1 MQEPLCKNY
10 FLLVVVLLDKPLEYS
25 RMHMNLTMDTVL
37 LLAYELPA
45 LPE

>member
-10 FLLVVVLLDKPLEYS
+10 FLLVVMLSDEPLEYS
-25 RMHMNLTMDTVL
+25 RMHINLRTDMVL
-37 LLAYELPA
+37 LPAYALPA